1 MKNLYKRKA
10 WCLDE
15 DVLVTGYV
23 DKYGFHTNSLAL
35 GWNLQKI
42 NKRMINKEIFYN
54 LENAKKILGNNV
66 EIVDN

>member
-15 DVLVTGYV
+15 DVLIAGYV
-23 DKYGFHTNSLAL
+23 DKYGFHANSLAL

-42 NKRMINKEIFYN
+42 NKKMINKEIFYN
-54 LENAKKILGNNV
+54 LENAKKILGNDV